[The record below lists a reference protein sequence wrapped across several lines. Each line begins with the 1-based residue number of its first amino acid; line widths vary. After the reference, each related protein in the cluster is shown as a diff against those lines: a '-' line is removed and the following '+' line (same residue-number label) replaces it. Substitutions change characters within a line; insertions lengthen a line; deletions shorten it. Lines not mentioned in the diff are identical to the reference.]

1 MRKQIHE
8 YTTINRRFSLD
19 GQIEAKI
26 WDGGL
31 ECNNKPVVKS
41 KIGHMMN
48 TEAKYDHKGWIEV
61 TEGCIVNLFVKC
73 IAWKVLLLYISILI
87 EISLYKYVV

>member
-1 MRKQIHE
+1 MHE
-8 YTTINRRFSLD
+8 YTTINRRFSLV

-26 WDGGL
+26 WDGCF

-41 KIGHMMN
+41 KIDHIMN
-48 TEAKYDHKGWIEV
+48 TEAKYNHNHKGWIEV

-73 IAWKVLLLYISILI
+73 IAWQVLLLYISILI
-87 EISLYKYVV
+87 EMSLYKYDV